1 MAISI
6 FRGIGSAIGV
16 PAQALPKP
24 KSASKFRDI
33 AYCGTFRSDGKL
45 LAAGDATGK
54 VTVFEAA
61 TATLLRELAGHKD
74 ATRVVAWAADN
85 MHLLSGSDDCS
96 LRYWDL
102 PTQKSLLVQ
111 KGAHADFVRAAA
123 QSPASDETWLT
134 GGYDRKVRLWDV
146 RVPRTG
152 DDGGERR
159 CNALMEMD
167 HGSPVEATLFLP
179 GGGIALSAGGDV
191 IKVWDVLAGGRELHS
206 LSHHSRAITSL
217 VLDGTRTRL
226 ISGGLDGHVRRRAR
240 ARARGL
246 SRGGRARF
254 DGTPRG
260 ARATAGQDVLALDLR
275 ADAQHQVRG
284 AGDRARGERREQPA
298 RRRDGEPDALGAP
311 ARRHEAREAAPTRRR
326 SAPPKARARAA
337 SGRHVSFLRAR
348 QARRARRGR
357 PRRRAP
363 AEAATSAL

>member
-61 TATLLRELAGHKD
+61 TAALLRELTGHKD

-102 PTQKSLLVQ
+102 PTQKSVLVQ

-146 RVPRTG
+146 RVPGAGEDG
-152 DDGGERR
+152 DRR

-226 ISGGLDGHVRRRAR
+226 VSGGLDGHVRWS
-240 ARARGL
+240 ARGL
-246 SRGGRARF
+246 
-254 DGTPRG
+254 
-260 ARATAGQDVLALDLR
+260 
-275 ADAQHQVRG
+275 G
-284 AGDRARGERREQPA
+284 AGC
-298 RRRDGEPDALGAP
+298 
-311 ARRHEAREAAPTRRR
+311 
-326 SAPPKARARAA
+326 
-337 SGRHVSFLRAR
+337 
-348 QARRARRGR
+348 
-357 PRRRAP
+357 
-363 AEAATSAL
+363 